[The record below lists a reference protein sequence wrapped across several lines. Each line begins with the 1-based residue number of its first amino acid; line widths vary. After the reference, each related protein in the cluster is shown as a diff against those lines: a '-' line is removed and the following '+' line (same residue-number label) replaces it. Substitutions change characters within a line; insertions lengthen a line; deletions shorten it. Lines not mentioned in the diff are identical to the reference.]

1 MTTRE
6 AIAVAALLKEKHCAA
21 ERTSTAERRQGSR
34 QIWRKGRLEKSL
46 PSEELEWMLR
56 SEERMA
62 WSPFKAAPLEISGVL
77 QSMQD
82 YWGVPPRNVRSL
94 RGKFVKYQ
102 ICSLAFSSNGQH
114 LHSAHAWQEWQGR
127 LQKKILNVNTFFFSL
142 AEGNVGCK
150 QWRHRAQTL
159 QTER

>member
-34 QIWRKGRLEKSL
+34 KIWRKGWLEKSL
-46 PSEELEWMLR
+46 PSEELEWRLR

-77 QSMQD
+77 QSMQG
-82 YWGVPPRNVRSL
+82 YWGVPQRNVRSL
-94 RGKFVKYQ
+94 RGKFVCQ
-102 ICSLAFSSNGQH
+102 ISDL
-114 LHSAHAWQEWQGR
+114 
-127 LQKKILNVNTFFFSL
+127 FFSIL
-142 AEGNVGCK
+142 LQRATPAQCTCVTGVTGLIAKENIECKQLLQFGDVGCK
-150 QWRHRAQTL
+150 QWRHWAQTL
-159 QTER
+159 QTKS